1 MNGPSRIQLANEAAQ
16 SYLELADAIRLTT
29 LPGWI
34 TADLTISQVKAVF
47 LLAYHGALAVSEL
60 AGLLGIGNPAAS
72 ILVQQL
78 VEQELVERS
87 EDIQDRRRTLVS
99 LTARGTKLIS
109 GRREQIEARLLP
121 WLSQLSDDELTDLLR
136 GLRALVE
143 IVRSERSPSSATS
156 FHPPSAVSTR
166 A

>member
-1 MNGPSRIQLANEAAQ
+1 MKEQSRPQLANEAAQ
-16 SYLELADAIRLTT
+16 AYLELSDAIRLAT

-34 TADLTISQVKAVF
+34 TADMTISQVKAVV
-47 LLAYHGALAVSEL
+47 LLAHHGPLAVGEL

-78 VEQELVERS
+78 VEQELAERS

-109 GRREQIEARLLP
+109 GQREQRKARLCH
-121 WLSQLSDDELTDLLR
+121 WLSQLGDDELAGLMH
-136 GLRALVE
+136 GLRALGG
-143 IVRSERSPSSATS
+143 IVRSEQAEAGQPAEPRHA
-156 FHPPSAVSTR
+156 R
-166 A
+166 EE